1 MIGATVSS
9 SGVGVAI
16 HGWVATL
23 IVLAAIVTAI
33 TILFKAGTLVVKR
46 IVKAAE
52 IASKMDLILREFKPN
67 GGSSLRD
74 AVDITSRRVEELHA
88 ALDEHAANDLRV
100 QRTLSEQIAALTK

>member
-74 AVDITSRRVEELHA
+74 AVDSVSGSVEALHQS
-88 ALDEHAANDLRV
+88 LLEHAAQDERV
-100 QRTLSEQIAALTK
+100 QKELSDKLEALTK

>member
-9 SGVGVAI
+9 SGVGIAI

-74 AVDITSRRVEELHA
+74 AVDSVSGSVEALHQS
-88 ALDEHAANDLRV
+88 LLEHAAQDERV
-100 QRTLSEQIAALTK
+100 QKELSDKLEALTK

>member
-67 GGSSLRD
+67 GGTSLRD
-74 AVDITSRRVEELHA
+74 AVDSVSGSVEALHQS
-88 ALDEHAANDLRV
+88 LLEHAAQDERV
-100 QRTLSEQIAALTK
+100 QKELSDKLEALTK